1 MTIPMGTGDGQ
12 GAEEA
17 DDGVVIDITDAAVAR
32 AALYDQLVSRRPDGE
47 LVIDLRDEV
56 LDKILSL
63 APTGR
68 TIEPSERAS
77 GRRASMAPGLHLVAI
92 EDDESWTRAERFVY
106 DTYVTLGFTSEN
118 RDHQVSELAKYR
130 DHSRFHAVINEDA
143 EIIGTTR
150 SIVGFWHELPIG
162 QFTRIDYADEDP
174 MCELSSIVVEPSLR
188 STGVLEHLCREGWT
202 FAMRDGARTL
212 AALGERWMIE
222 YFRSVYCMPFVPAA
236 VPQHYMGAEIVPMT
250 MSMSPEAMAEVGR
263 ENPEWLWWNLE
274 NFTASEIEKFG
285 YAPLTR
291 DAMRSRVTR

>member
-77 GRRASMAPGLHLVAI
+77 GRPASMAPGLHLVAI

-150 SIVGFWHELPIG
+150 SNVGFWHELPIG
-162 QFTRIDYADEDP
+162 QFTRLDYAAEAP